1 MDHDSTWPYDRGRH
15 AEEVELPW
23 REPPPWHV
31 DDRLQ
36 HLVFLDGRLVDSWTD
51 SVRGSRW
58 EEHAHRFENEQR
70 PVYRH
75 IEPRRPAHE
84 EVLEWLDG
92 LVGGRE
98 SLLAMT
104 DAVAAS
110 PEPPTFEDAEQGAV
124 YLAVAELLDRVA
136 GQFFDDEVA
145 RVLEVALSTLWQRR
159 QGLFTPAHPANAT
172 AGGLCWVVG
181 RANGL
186 FVGGPTQTTIQ
197 RELWL
202 RSTLSAVGQRIAQV
216 LRGVALTQGH
226 RPRQAPD
233 LTGFANPALLTPTT
247 RRTLLLWRDQALAA
261 ARAAAVLPSEVES

>member
-1 MDHDSTWPYDRGRH
+1 MGGAR
-15 AEEVELPW
+15 
-23 REPPPWHV
+23 
-31 DDRLQ
+31 Q
-36 HLVFLDGRLVDSWTD
+36 
-51 SVRGSRW
+51 
-58 EEHAHRFENEQR
+58 RFESEQR
-70 PVYRH
+70 PVCRH
-75 IEPRRPAHE
+75 TEPRRQAHE

-98 SLLAMT
+98 ALLAMS
-104 DAVAAS
+104 DAVAPS

-124 YLAVAELLDRVA
+124 YLAVTELLDRIA
-136 GQFFDDEVA
+136 GLFFDDEVA

-159 QGLFTPAHPANAT
+159 PGLFTPAHTANAT

-202 RSTLSAVGQRIAQV
+202 RSSLSTVGQRIALV
-216 LRGVALTQGH
+216 LRGVALTQGR

-233 LTGFANPALLTPTT
+233 LMGFANPALLTPTT
-247 RRTLLLWRDQALAA
+247 RRTLLPWRDQALAA
-261 ARAAAVLPSEVES
+261 QQLAGPMVLPSKVES